1 MRVKSYLWILIILFC
16 LLSACG
22 TKAPLK
28 YKVNKTPELKQYES
42 ELAEKAEFQES
53 LAQESIEAKE
63 RAEEEEKA
71 KAALIWKKPA
81 ISKERKKVKGIYIT
95 DNTAG
100 SGRMEEILSGMKGTE
115 LNALVIDI
123 KNDQGRISYRMNN
136 PLVKELGA
144 DLKIIPDL
152 PALLKRCHDEG
163 IYVIAR
169 LVCFR
174 DPYIGSKHPEW
185 MNQKADGSLFE
196 DNNGL
201 NWVNPY
207 KKEYWDYL
215 ASIAESCADDGFD
228 EIQLDYVRF
237 CTEKGM
243 QDVVYPEEANTDKTK
258 IITEFVRFMADRIAQ
273 KKVFFS
279 TDVFGTIIGSYVDSM
294 SVGQDYSVMAEC
306 VDYMCPMIYPSH
318 YGNGNFGIA
327 YPDTEPYKT
336 IQGALAASHKDLS
349 LEAGNQSYQATVRPW
364 LQGFTA
370 SYLQHYIS
378 YGKEEIRAQ
387 IQAVYDSEYEEWL
400 IWNAA
405 NNYDFSAF
413 LSKEDAE
420 VEEKSR
426 KEVGKSVQMTE
437 TEESSEERRNG
448 E

>member
-16 LLSACG
+16 FLSACG

-63 RAEEEEKA
+63 KAEEEEKA

-81 ISKERKKVKGIYIT
+81 ISKERKKVRGIYIT

-100 SGRMEEILSGMKGTE
+100 SDRMEEILSGMKGTE

-136 PLVKELGA
+136 PMVKELGA

-215 ASIAESCADDGFD
+215 ASIAESCVDDGFD

-243 QDVVYPEEANTDKTK
+243 QDVVYPEEAKTDKTK
-258 IITEFVRFMADRIAQ
+258 IITEFVRFMADRMAQ

-336 IQGALAASHKDLS
+336 IQGALGASHKALS
-349 LEAGNQSYQATVRPW
+349 LEAGNQSYQAAVRPW

-387 IQAVYDSEYEEWL
+387 IQAVYDSGYDEWL

-413 LSKEDAE
+413 LSKEEAE

-426 KEVGKSVQMTE
+426 KDLGKTVQMTQ